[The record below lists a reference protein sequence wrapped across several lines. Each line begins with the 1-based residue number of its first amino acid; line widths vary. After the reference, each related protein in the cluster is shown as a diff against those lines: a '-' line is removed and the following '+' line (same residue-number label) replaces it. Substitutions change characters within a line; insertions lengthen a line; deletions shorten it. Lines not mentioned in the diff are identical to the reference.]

1 MVLYLIYF
9 FENRFTSPALLTNN
23 GSLWLSILMKECLTF
38 YHQSMGQTE
47 QWKSYTQLY
56 TISDFSS
63 FKHFPDFCCL
73 ISGISNYDTL
83 MFLNSKQSKFWLSK
97 FLRLQS
103 NLIFVHSYCSVT
115 KAIVVKMLIGLTQ
128 ESLLLASWKHSM
140 EPTLK
145 HSNLWVAIFND
156 ILMEN
161 VSALIWF
168 NWNLYIFLINRLTFK
183 D

>member
-103 NLIFVHSYCSVT
+103 NLIIVHSYCSVT
-115 KAIVVKMLIGLTQ
+115 KAIVLKMLIGLTQ
-128 ESLLLASWKHSM
+128 ESLLLHGNIRWNQHWNIQTC
-140 EPTLK
+140 EL
-145 HSNLWVAIFND
+145 LF
-156 ILMEN
+156 LM
-161 VSALIWF
+161 
-168 NWNLYIFLINRLTFK
+168 IFLWKMFLL
-183 D
+183 